1 MPSGHAARTI
11 LQQTSR
17 SAHHFKKRGRLGAA
31 THGDLADF
39 VELEAVAGGL
49 RRRAGDEKRGA
60 EIFVLGFDPGRR
72 VDDVAVDGIAA
83 PAAAADA
90 AGDDGP

>member
-17 SAHHFKKRGRLGAA
+17 SVHHFKKRGRLGTAA
-31 THGDLADF
+31 HGDGADF
-39 VELEAVAGGL
+39 AELEAGTGGL
-49 RRRAGDEKRGA
+49 GGRAGDEEGGA
-60 EIFVLGFDPGRR
+60 EVLVLGLDPGRR
-72 VDDVAVDGIAA
+72 VYDVAVDGIAA

-90 AGDDGP
+90 AGDDGA